1 MSTRK
6 TRERKT
12 RNRRTGRTGRNRR
25 TGRGIRHIFNSLKR
39 KTRSQRKRNSSKQQ
53 KKKINTTFNTVK
65 IEFNKYLEELKDNG
79 FPDLVEEGEQLQRNN
94 ICKSKNANTKLI
106 KNFLEDTKQLLEENA
121 ATYLSECTQ
130 ANSRQGSD

>member
-65 IEFNKYLEELKDNG
+65 IEFKKYLEELKDNG
-79 FPDLVEEGEQLQRNN
+79 FPDLVEEGEQDKVQ
-94 ICKSKNANTKLI
+94 IKSNKIQQI
-106 KNFLEDTKQLLEENA
+106 KNKN
-121 ATYLSECTQ
+121 
-130 ANSRQGSD
+130 